1 MSFLPREIDLTE
13 NRQFS
18 GGNAL
23 ITEFRLP
30 SNDFFERYDGEH
42 LSSNEF
48 DALINFEK
56 IFGKHRHPNL
66 KLRAFYRS
74 EDDAFIERVR
84 YKCCRCGKEIRDPWN
99 KVYSLCRECHNS
111 MGYER
116 QEEKIPWKRFGQI
129 NFGNRTMDVFNL
141 R

>member
-1 MSFLPREIDLTE
+1 MSLLPREIDLTA
-13 NRQFS
+13 NCQFS
-18 GGNAL
+18 GGNAI
-23 ITEFRLP
+23 ITEIQLP

-42 LSSNEF
+42 LTSEEF
-48 DALINFEK
+48 DSLIKFEK
-56 IFGKHRHPNL
+56 IFGMHRHPNA
-66 KLRAFYRS
+66 KNKAFYMS
-74 EDDAFIERVR
+74 EEETFLEHTR

-116 QEEKIPWKRFGQI
+116 QEEKIPWKRYSLI
-129 NFGNRTMDVFNL
+129 SFGNRTMDVFNL